1 MGILGLD
8 LACSIFRINS
18 FIEFLNYLFTDLTF
32 FRLVFHPFIL
42 LLLDFLASG
51 ETIPAIL
58 ENYPGL
64 VEDDIYACIA
74 YGAEMFRERL
84 VDIAIAV

>member
-1 MGILGLD
+1 VFRCLD
-8 LACSIFRINS
+8 LSGFIFRFYS
-18 FIEFLNYLFTDLTF
+18 FVEFFDYLFTDLTF

-74 YGAEMFRERL
+74 YGAEMSRERF